1 MDKRAVSVSSFECE
15 VLRSAF
21 KKSVIE
27 EKIPKQRWREHALL
41 LFRTYKGSEDVDPEL
56 LDWIVRK

>member
-15 VLRSAF
+15 VLRSTF

-41 LFRTYKGSEDVDPEL
+41 LFRTYQ
-56 LDWIVRK
+56 R

>member
-27 EKIPKQRWREHALL
+27 EKILEAALAGTRRA
-41 LFRTYKGSEDVDPEL
+41 FDPHL
-56 LDWIVRK
+56 